1 MSYVLL
7 FCSGICL
14 DMASIHLFDFA
25 TTRYH
30 PMIRRWR
37 FPKLA
42 STISGLI
49 QLAVAG
55 SILLALDWRLSD
67 AASTLSV
74 FAGFAFWALFSSAAA
89 ERRALRRTEPSVLT
103 DDGLEGLPTEPACAG
118 IEASR

>member
-1 MSYVLL
+1 MPYLLL

-25 TTRYH
+25 TTSRH

-55 SILLALDWRLSD
+55 SILPALDWRLSD

-74 FAGFAFWALFSSAAA
+74 FAGFAFWALFSAAAA
-89 ERRALRRTEPSVLT
+89 ERRALRHTEPSVLIR
-103 DDGLEGLPTEPACAG
+103 DRLEGLPAKPACSG
-118 IEASR
+118 